1 MKRPDASR
9 ANDIETENIEA
20 AEVFCDIKDLFI
32 LQHASLKF
40 SHKSAQKYP

>member
-32 LQHASLKF
+32 LHASLKF
-40 SHKSAQKYP
+40 SHKSGQKYP